1 MITPDIR
8 IHGLQGVFI
17 YHIITLTLFFRIL
30 FDALV
35 LFQLMKLKIL
45 ICQIIDSQFCLDK
58 IDQFEILEQ
67 ILLYIESVHSKY
79 YIKIYLLSSSNFF
92 QFAGS

>member
-1 MITPDIR
+1 MITPEIR
-8 IHGLQGVFI
+8 IHGLQGFFI
-17 YHIITLTLFFRIL
+17 YHIITLKLFFRIL
-30 FDALV
+30 FYALV

-67 ILLYIESVHSKY
+67 ILLYIESVHNKY
-79 YIKIYLLSSSNFF
+79 YIKIYLLSSYNFF
-92 QFAGS
+92 QFVGS

>member
-1 MITPDIR
+1 MITPEIR
-8 IHGLQGVFI
+8 IHGLQGFFI
-17 YHIITLTLFFRIL
+17 YHIITLTLFFRII

-67 ILLYIESVHSKY
+67 ILLYIESVHNKY
-79 YIKIYLLSSSNFF
+79 YIKIYLLSSYNFF